1 MNEWTL
7 RGLDGSNPLHALAS
21 FGALLLTDDL
31 APGARMRWL
40 RDDGFWRPQIRT
52 TLDAAAWCA
61 GLATRV
67 HGASVTGSTDKG
79 AQADV
84 RRLKAE
90 RKKAGDAFKTA
101 QKSATES
108 AKGQGL
114 GKVEARKWIDG
125 ELAPLEANIRDLD
138 LRLAGA
144 ELALSNAL
152 GFGPAHLG
160 DMIEVAPEVFRR
172 HGRRSLDPAL
182 GVRSTRRQLAGLAS
196 DACVRGGSIIPTP
209 FSFSNGSS
217 AQYLLKDFRA
227 AAKLVTADTV
237 RATLSEGVVAGA
249 KVTSLNWDPADQRN
263 YALRWKNP
271 ERDKAS
277 TDFVTNALAYLGLGM
292 VTAIPRARGLDAVAF
307 VDHGFEWPL
316 WDGWLGVDVS
326 RALLAGRPS
335 RNASST
341 RAARGIVAVYR
352 SDVSNPTGNRKFFA
366 LAREI

>member
-21 FGALLLTDDL
+21 FGALLLSDDL
-31 APGARMRWL
+31 AAGARMRWL

-90 RKKAGDAFKTA
+90 RKKAGDAFKAA

-114 GKVEARKWIDG
+114 GKVEARAWVDG
-125 ELAPLEANIRDLD
+125 ELAPLNETIRDLD
-138 LRLAGA
+138 GRLAEA
-144 ELALSNAL
+144 ELALSDTL

-160 DMIEVAPEVFRR
+160 DIIGVSAEVFRR
-172 HGRRSLDPAL
+172 HARRALDPNA
-182 GVRSTRRQLAGLAS
+182 GDVATRRQLAGLGS
-196 DACVRGGSIIPTP
+196 DACLTAERITPTP
-209 FSFSNGSS
+209 FSFGNGASG
-217 AQYLLKDFRA
+217 QCLLKDFRA
-227 AAKLVTADTV
+227 TAALVTAASV
-237 RATLSEGVVAGA
+237 RATLLDGAVATA
-249 KVTSLNWDPADQRN
+249 AVTSLNWDPCDQRN
-263 YALRWKNP
+263 YALRW
-271 ERDKAS
+271 RDPQDEVAV
-277 TDFVTNALAYLGLGM
+277 TDIVGNALAYLGLGM
-292 VTAIPRARGLDAVAF
+292 VTAMPRARGLDAVAF
-307 VDHGFEWPL
+307 VDRGFEWAL
-316 WDGWLGVDVS
+316 WKGWIGVDVV

-335 RNASST
+335 KDALHA
-341 RAARGIVAVYR
+341 RAARGVVAAYR
-352 SDVSNPTGNRKFFA
+352 SDISNPTGKRKFFA
-366 LAREI
+366 PATAI